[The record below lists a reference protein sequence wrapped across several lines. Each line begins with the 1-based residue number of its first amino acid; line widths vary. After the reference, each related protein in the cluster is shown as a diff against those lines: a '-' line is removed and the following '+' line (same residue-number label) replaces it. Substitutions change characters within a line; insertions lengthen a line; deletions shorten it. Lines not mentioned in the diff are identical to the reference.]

1 MGYQILISTTFQ
13 KQLERLDDQLEKRIK
28 DSLEELEEDPY
39 EPRSGAYIKKL
50 SGTDPTKYRL
60 RIGDYRVIYTVDES
74 DKAVKVIEGL
84 KRGKGYRKY

>member
-1 MGYQILISTTFQ
+1 MSYQILISTTFQ
-13 KQLERLDDQLEKRIK
+13 KQLEKLDDQLKKSVK

-39 EPRSGAYIKKL
+39 EPRSGADIKKL